1 MMKDSRFRQ
10 EVRRCT
16 VLQDDKTVVNKM
28 VSLFAKYGYAP
39 DKERISKRLDAIA
52 ANIDS
57 VTSPEVLRHCLS
69 LMDLTTLRTE
79 DTPGSVKKLVGKVN
93 SFMKDFPEY
102 PLPASVCVFPNFAS
116 VVREGLAGTGV
127 HVTAVAGCF
136 PTSQSFIEVKVK
148 ECEMAVE
155 AGADEIDIVLA
166 LNAFL
171 SGDEDTARNEIRA
184 IRAAVSAAA
193 AKVGREVVLK
203 VILETG
209 LLVTPENIA
218 NASFLAMEEGADFI
232 KTSTGKVSVNATPM
246 AAYIMCE
253 CIKAYYEKTGRKVG
267 FKAAG
272 GISTSKDAVCYHSIA
287 KSILG
292 GEWVNKELFRF
303 GVSRLANSLLSS
315 IEQKTVVYF

>member
-1 MMKDSRFRQ
+1 M
-10 EVRRCT
+10 E
-16 VLQDDKTVVNKM
+16 
-28 VSLFAKYGYAP
+28 SLFAKYGYSL

-52 ANIDS
+52 ANIDN
-57 VTSPEVLRHCLS
+57 VTSPEVLKNCMA
-69 LMDLTTLRTE
+69 LMDLTTLHSE
-79 DTPGSVKKLVGKVN
+79 DTPESVKKLVGKVN
-93 SFMKDFPEY
+93 SFMKDYPEY
-102 PLPASVCVFPNFAS
+102 PLPASICVFPNFAS
-116 VVREGLAGTGV
+116 VVRTDLASSEV

-136 PTSQSFIEVKVK
+136 PTSQSFLEVKVK

-166 LNAFL
+166 LNAFMA
-171 SGDEDTARNEIRA
+171 GDEDSARKEIRTIRGA
-184 IRAAVSAAA
+184 IDNVA
-193 AKVGREVVLK
+193 AKIGRKVTLK

-218 NASFLAMEEGADFI
+218 EASFLAMEEGADFI

-246 AAYIMCE
+246 AAYVMCE
-253 CIKAYYEKTGRKVG
+253 CIKAFYEKTGRKVG

-292 GEWVNKELFRF
+292 NDWINRDLFRF
-303 GVSRLANSLLSS
+303 GVSRLANSLMSS

>member
-1 MMKDSRFRQ
+1 MFSGVTRRPVSRITF
-10 EVRRCT
+10 
-16 VLQDDKTVVNKM
+16 N
-28 VSLFAKYGYAP
+28 
-39 DKERISKRLDAIA
+39 
-52 ANIDS
+52 
-57 VTSPEVLRHCLS
+57 VTSPEVLRNCLS

-79 DTPGSVKKLVGKVN
+79 DTPASVKKLVGKVN

-116 VVREGLAGTGV
+116 VVRESLASHEV

-166 LNAFL
+166 LNSFMA
-171 SGDEDTARNEIRA
+171 GDEESARKEIRA
-184 IRAAVSAAA
+184 IRAAIDEAA
-193 AKVGREVVLK
+193 AKAGRKVTLK

-209 LLVTPENIA
+209 LLV
-218 NASFLAMEEGADFI
+218 
-232 KTSTGKVSVNATPM
+232 TSTGKVSVNATPM
-246 AAYIMCE
+246 AAYVMCE
-253 CIKAYYEKTGRKVG
+253 SIKAFYDKTGRKVG

-272 GISTSKDAVCYHSIA
+272 GISTSKDAVCYHSIV

-292 GEWVNKELFRF
+292 NEWMNKDLFRF
-303 GVSRLANSLLSS
+303 GVSRLANSLMSS